1 MPVMRPEETRVISD
15 ILSDRNARIGSFG
28 SESPLDLPF
37 PVSVKTGTSKGF
49 RDNWTVG
56 YTPAVTVAV
65 WVGNFDGSPMHGVS
79 GVTGAGPLF
88 RDVMLAASRAYPST
102 SSAPEPELDAVEI
115 CPLSGA
121 LPGPACPHRHRESF
135 VHGTAP
141 HATCGMHEMVRIDVR
156 NGLRAGAGCP
166 AKFVED
172 HAYEGFDAIYA
183 SWAKASV
190 RSVAPDGFSPLCPR
204 RAAASDRVAERSDG
218 PVRDATRLTYPLDGA
233 TFVYDDGASSHQMV
247 TLHALAPGAA
257 TRVQFFVDGRLL
269 ASTKAPFLADWP
281 LARGTHRVR
290 ALPDVGQASEPIE
303 VTVR

>member
-1 MPVMRPEETRVISD
+1 M
-15 ILSDRNARIGSFG
+15 LSDRNGAACIVWRAGA
-28 SESPLDLPF
+28 PLDLPF
-37 PVSVKTGTSKGF
+37 PSSVKTGTSKGF

-56 YTPAVTVAV
+56 YTPEVTVAV

-88 RDVMLAASRAYPST
+88 HDVMLAASRAYRST

-121 LPGPACPHRHRESF
+121 LPARACPHRHRESF
-135 VHGTAP
+135 VRGTAP
-141 HATCGMHEMVRIDVR
+141 QATCSMHEMVHVDTR

-172 HAYEGFDAIYA
+172 RSYEAFDAIYA

-190 RSVAPDGFSPLCPR
+190 RSLAPDGFSPLCPR
-204 RAAASDRVAERSDG
+204 RAAVDDRVAARTDVPARG
-218 PVRDATRLTYPLDGA
+218 ATRLTYPLDGA
-233 TFVYDDGASSHQMV
+233 TFIYDDGASSHQMV
-247 TLHALAPGAA
+247 TLHAEAPGAA

-269 ASTKAPFLADWP
+269 TSAKAPFLADWP

-290 ALPDVGQASEPIE
+290 ALPDVGQPSEPIE